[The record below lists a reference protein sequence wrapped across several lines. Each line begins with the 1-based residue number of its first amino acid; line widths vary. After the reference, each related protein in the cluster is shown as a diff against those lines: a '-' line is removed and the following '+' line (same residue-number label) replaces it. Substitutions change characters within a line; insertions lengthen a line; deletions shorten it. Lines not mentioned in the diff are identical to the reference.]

1 MTGGEF
7 IVHSWRI
14 TYDRI
19 FCLSMH
25 FKRSVSMRNLLKK
38 DFMKSNCN
46 RLTLRGSLGI
56 LFILALLLTACGGSS
71 STGRSAGVPVNAP
84 VQPSGS
90 SSSGQGS
97 NSSASYEPQHLIKTP
112 QVHMLGEN
120 KRQVSHD
127 LHT

>member
-71 STGRSAGVPVNAP
+71 FTRSSAGVSVYAP
-84 VQPSGS
+84 VQQSGS
-90 SSSGQGS
+90 PSFWKGRKSFASSS
-97 NSSASYEPQHLIKTP
+97 PKPLIKTL
-112 QVHMLGEN
+112 QANMIG
-120 KRQVSHD
+120 KD
-127 LHT
+127 K

>member
-56 LFILALLLTACGGSS
+56 LFILALLLTACGGFAF
-71 STGRSAGVPVNAP
+71 TGSNAGVAGNAP
-84 VQPSGS
+84 VQQSGS
-90 SSSGQGS
+90 SSLGQGS
-97 NSSASYEPQHLIKTP
+97 KSFTSSRAHTLIKTLA
-112 QVHMLGEN
+112 VN
-120 KRQVSHD
+120 
-127 LHT
+127 

>member
-46 RLTLRGSLGI
+46 RLALRGSLVI
-56 LFILALLLTACGGSS
+56 LFILALLLTACGGSA
-71 STGRSAGVPVNAP
+71 STGSSAGVPVTAA
-84 VQPSGS
+84 VEKLGSPSLAQGRNS
-90 SSSGQGS
+90 SSSC
-97 NSSASYEPQHLIKTP
+97 
-112 QVHMLGEN
+112 
-120 KRQVSHD
+120 
-127 LHT
+127 

>member
-56 LFILALLLTACGGSS
+56 LFILALLLTAFGGTS
-71 STGRSAGVPVNAP
+71 STGSRGGLPVKP
-84 VQPSGS
+84 PMHQPGS

-97 NSSASYEPQHLIKTP
+97 NSFDSCHPHQLI
-112 QVHMLGEN
+112 N
-120 KRQVSHD
+120 
-127 LHT
+127 

>member
-25 FKRSVSMRNLLKK
+25 FKRSVCMRNLLKK

-46 RLTLRGSLGI
+46 RLALRGSLGI
-56 LFILALLLTACGGSS
+56 LFILALLLTACGGSA
-71 STGRSAGVPVNAP
+71 STGWKAGVAAKAP
-84 VQPSGS
+84 ARPS
-90 SSSGQGS
+90 SSSSFGQG
-97 NSSASYEPQHLIKTP
+97 NKFLASSGTQHLLKAL
-112 QVHMLGEN
+112 QGNKLGKD
-120 KRQVSHD
+120 KR
-127 LHT
+127 